1 MFEFL
6 KYKKS
11 SFNKEIDFEC
21 ELVFDE
27 MAITSKKCYNPA
39 TGSVGDITFPG
50 QKVQLHMLLFL
61 CLLAFIVD
69 GNI

>member
-21 ELVFDE
+21 GLVPDE
-27 MAITSKKCYNPA
+27 MAITSKKCYNSV
-39 TGSVGDITFPG
+39 TGSLVGDVTFPG
-50 QKVQLHMLLFL
+50 FYACWHL
-61 CLLAFIVD
+61 
-69 GNI
+69 